1 MTATIQVRA
10 DVGGEDRIPHTF
22 IVVTHP
28 DGRVMEY
35 GLVPFENGSPA
46 GPGKIG
52 ITGPNSPSE
61 RTHEWSVSTPSI
73 QLTPDQYTRLM
84 DKITDSINNPPD
96 YTVPGQWW
104 PSDADNCTGW
114 VNDVWQ
120 AAGLPTIP
128 GVTDQSTWNPYGQAI
143 WIDLNKLKDKIK
155 DFFDA
160 AKDFILPPRRDPL
173 TLDLDGDGLETIGI
187 AATNPIQFDHDGDG
201 IKNGTGWVLSDD
213 AFLVLDKNGNGSID
227 NGRELFGDSTIK
239 SNGQTAADGF
249 DALADLDSNL
259 DGKIS
264 NLDAQFAHLRLW
276 RDLNQDGIS
285 QSGELFT
292 LTQLNISSINVTK
305 TANSQTLANGNQI
318 ADLGTFTKTD
328 GATGNVGAVTGN
340 MADINLASDT
350 FHRTFPNVLDTTSVA
365 TLPDMQGSGAVRD
378 LREAATQSTT
388 LQNLL
393 TEYSATTTR
402 AGQMALIDQLLDA
415 WADTGGLAETSQTRH
430 CERSEAIQTLLD
442 KLNILPL
449 DSSILV
455 QTYSPISMR
464 LSRMN
469 NQLQLVYSA
478 GTTLAVAK
486 HTFECL
492 NRTKLTTFSL
502 NTNKTAVNNDEW
514 RIAV

>member
-1 MTATIQVRA
+1 MSITIIFYR
-10 DVGGEDRIPHTF
+10 GGMVAVE
-22 IVVTHP
+22 
-28 DGRVMEY
+28 
-35 GLVPFENGSPA
+35 A
-46 GPGKIG
+46 GPRTLTALKDVALSMADDAARMYEHGDDAKSYYDLVRTALDGNGLEAVKVVGSVAFGVAATVGVGLMIG
-52 ITGPNSPSE
+52 SGLGAAAVAVGVGVAATKVY
-61 RTHEWSVSTPSI
+61 EWAFDEISQKASGSI
-73 QLTPDQYTRLM
+73 Y
-84 DKITDSINNPPD
+84 NNPSNPPGTFPLGDSDGNGIPD
-96 YTVPGQWW
+96 IHE
-104 PSDADNCTGW
+104 NR
-114 VNDVWQ
+114 
-120 AAGLPTIP
+120 
-128 GVTDQSTWNPYGQAI
+128 
-143 WIDLNKLKDKIK
+143 WIDPKTGQSFKQGQNWVQ
-155 DFFDA
+155 
-160 AKDFILPPRRDPL
+160 RRDPL

-239 SNGQTAADGF
+239 SNGQTAVDGF
-249 DALADLDSNL
+249 DALADLDSNA

-264 NLDAQFAHLRLW
+264 NLDAQFANLRLW

-285 QSGELFT
+285 QTGELFT